1 MTLIN
6 VKKECHVKK
15 DTEVKRFMQARHKG
29 ATQQVAAAR
38 AGMSERTARTYER
51 ARKLPSQLKRPHTW
65 RTRPNPFEEDWPWV
79 VEQLERDE
87 ALQATT
93 LFALLCER
101 HPGRYQLVQ
110 VRTLQR
116 HIAQWKA
123 LHGKAHEVIFEQQH
137 RPGERGQSDFT
148 HMADLGITL
157 GGVPFAHLLFHF
169 VLTYSNAEA
178 VTICFSESF
187 EALAEGLERCLWQVG
202 GVPEQHR
209 TDHLSAA
216 VRQLKKGEQ
225 EDWTERYQALMT
237 HYGMQPTWN
246 NTGVAH
252 ENGDVEQSHFRF
264 KEAVDQALRVR
275 SSRDFADRRAYE
287 AFLQNLVAKRNQS
300 RSARFTLE
308 QEALRPL
315 PASKLALCKE
325 VRTTVSRFS
334 TLQMLGNTYS
344 VPSRLIGTNV
354 LVRVRAETL
363 EGYVGTMRAF
373 TLPRLLGK
381 QQHRIDY
388 HHLIWSLVRK
398 PGAFAAYRYRDELFP
413 TTLFRQAY
421 DRLVTQTPA
430 RADRE
435 YVRVLHLAASTA
447 ESEVETALSLL
458 LEANTVPTAAA
469 VRELVGTASPQPIPR
484 LQTPTLDLSAYDRL
498 LPSRRVHA

>member
-1 MTLIN
+1 
-6 VKKECHVKK
+6 
-15 DTEVKRFMQARHKG
+15 
-29 ATQQVAAAR
+29 
-38 AGMSERTARTYER
+38 
-51 ARKLPSQLKRPHTW
+51 
-65 RTRPNPFEEDWPWV
+65 
-79 VEQLERDE
+79 
-87 ALQATT
+87 
-93 LFALLCER
+93 
-101 HPGRYQLVQ
+101 
-110 VRTLQR
+110 
-116 HIAQWKA
+116 
-123 LHGKAHEVIFEQQH
+123 
-137 RPGERGQSDFT
+137 
-148 HMADLGITL
+148 
-157 GGVPFAHLLFHF
+157 
-169 VLTYSNAEA
+169 
-178 VTICFSESF
+178 
-187 EALAEGLERCLWQVG
+187 
-202 GVPEQHR
+202 
-209 TDHLSAA
+209 
-216 VRQLKKGEQ
+216 
-225 EDWTERYQALMT
+225 
-237 HYGMQPTWN
+237 MQPTWN
-246 NTGVAH
+246 NTGIAH
-252 ENGDVEQSHFRF
+252 ENGDVEQSHHRF

-275 SSRDFADRRAYE
+275 GSRDFLDRHAYE

-315 PASKLALCKE
+315 PAAKLALCKE

-334 TLQMLGNTYS
+334 TIQVLGNTYS
-344 VPSRLIGTNV
+344 VPSRLIGTSV

-381 QQHRIDY
+381 QQHRINY

-458 LEANTVPTAAA
+458 LEADTVPTAAA

-484 LQTPTLDLSAYDRL
+484 MQAPTLDLSTYDRL